1 LGFKIAV
8 YLTRRRVGYKG
19 IGKLV
24 TSCEF
29 VRGINSPPLF
39 RFGSLCFTKSE
50 TKRWGLIEGGIKM
63 NSCMRCGEK
72 LSHNYLVA
80 IFTIINE
87 KRKRLIVCLKC
98 KEILNKE
105 KLEIRT

>member
-1 LGFKIAV
+1 M
-8 YLTRRRVGYKG
+8 
-19 IGKLV
+19 
-24 TSCEF
+24 SCEF
-29 VRGINSPPLF
+29 VRGKK
-39 RFGSLCFTKSE
+39 GE
-50 TKRWGLIEGGIKM
+50 IKM

-80 IFTIINE
+80 IFTIVNE

-105 KLEIRT
+105 GK